1 MASRRGF
8 LGFAAAM
15 GAGAL
20 AWAPGAAAIGEG
32 QPSRTALGAARHRA
46 VHQILEYPRV
56 FDDPLALRILG
67 EDEALAVR
75 AFLEMEQ
82 APGARAMRAFLAMR
96 SRYAEDRLA
105 EAVARGVRQY
115 VVLGAG
121 LDTFGCRNPHDWR
134 GLQVFEVD
142 FPATQA
148 WKRRRLDEAGIG
160 VPDLLAFAAVDFEKR
175 TLAEGLRAAGFRADR
190 PAFVSM
196 LGVVMYLSRAAA
208 METLGWVARLAPG
221 SEIVFDFMLPAESL
235 GAAER
240 RSRARSAASVARIGE
255 PWVTAFDPG
264 ALVADLRGLGYGR
277 AAVLDTEEGNV
288 RYFRERNDGFRLWG
302 SGRMMAAQ
310 V

>member
-1 MASRRGF
+1 MIARRGF

-46 VHQILEYPRV
+46 VHQILEIPRV
-56 FDDPLALRILG
+56 FDDPLALRIIGAG
-67 EDEALAVR
+67 EAAAVHAR
-75 AFLEMEQ
+75 LEPER
-82 APGARAMRAFLAMR
+82 APGARAMRAFLVMR

-105 EAVARGVRQY
+105 EGVARGVRQY

-121 LDTFGCRNPHDWR
+121 LDTFGCRNPHASR
-134 GLQVFEVD
+134 GLRVYEVD
-142 FPATQA
+142 FPATQD
-148 WKRRRLDEAGIG
+148 WKRRRLLEAGIET
-160 VPDLLAFAAVDFEKR
+160 PKLLTFAAVDFEKQ
-175 TLAEGLRAAGFRADR
+175 TLAEGLLAAGFRADQ

-196 LGVVMYLSRAAA
+196 LGVVMYLSRTAA
-208 METLGWVARLAPG
+208 METLGWAATLAPG
-221 SEIVFDFMLPAESL
+221 SEMVFDFMLPAAML
-235 GAAER
+235 GEDER
-240 RSRARSAASVARIGE
+240 RSRESLAARVAAIGE

-277 AAVLDTEEGNV
+277 ADVLDTDAGNA
-288 RYFRERNDGFRLWG
+288 RYFRGRNDGFRLWG

>member
-32 QPSRTALGAARHRA
+32 RPSRTALGAARHRA

-56 FDDPLALRILG
+56 FDDPLALRIIG
-67 EDEALAVR
+67 ADEALAVR
-75 AFLEMEQ
+75 AFLELEQ
-82 APGARAMRAFLAMR
+82 SPRARAMRAFLAMR
-96 SRYAEDRLA
+96 SRYAEDGLA
-105 EAVARGVRQY
+105 EAVDRGVRQY

-121 LDTFGCRNPHDWR
+121 LDTFGYRNPHDWR
-134 GLQVFEVD
+134 GLTVYEVD
-142 FPATQA
+142 FPATQE
-148 WKRRRLDEAGIG
+148 WKRRRLAEASID
-160 VPDLLAFAAVDFEKR
+160 VPGSLRFAAVDFER
-175 TLAEGLRAAGFRADR
+175 QTIAEGLRAAGFRADR

-208 METLGWVARLAPG
+208 METLGWAGRLALG
-221 SEIVFDFMLPAESL
+221 SEMVFDFMLPAESL

-240 RSRARSAASVARIGE
+240 RSRARSAAGVARIGE

-264 ALVADLRGLGYGR
+264 GLAAELRGLGYGR
-277 AAVLDTEEGNV
+277 TAVLDTDQGNA
-288 RYFRERNDGFRLWG
+288 RYFGKRDDGFRLRG